1 MLRDVI
7 RRLWEGI
14 LVLWLLS
21 ILVFFGMR
29 FLPGDP
35 ILMIITSAEL
45 VTLSPERIE
54 QLRREHGL
62 DQPVII
68 QYANWVKNVFLRGD
82 LGRSIVYKEEVSKEI
97 LKRLPVTLHIGLS
110 AFILGTGMG
119 VTLGV
124 LSAIRRG
131 TMIDLFSSV
140 FSIIGITAPAF
151 WTALVLIYLF
161 SVRLKLLPV
170 FGYIPPWQDLW
181 GGLYQSMLPI
191 TVLALL
197 PMAVAARQTRSS
209 VLEMLNQDFVRTA
222 WAKGLQ
228 EREVIVRHVL
238 KNALIPVVVVLGIVL
253 RLIISGSIIVET
265 VFAIPGIGSY
275 TIAALNAKDFP
286 VVQGIALI
294 LGASTVLINIV
305 VDVICSWLDPRA
317 RYV

>member
-1 MLRDVI
+1 
-7 RRLWEGI
+7 
-14 LVLWLLS
+14 
-21 ILVFFGMR
+21 
-29 FLPGDP
+29 
-35 ILMIITSAEL
+35 
-45 VTLSPERIE
+45 
-54 QLRREHGL
+54 
-62 DQPVII
+62 
-68 QYANWVKNVFLRGD
+68 
-82 LGRSIVYKEEVSKEI
+82 
-97 LKRLPVTLHIGLS
+97 
-110 AFILGTGMG
+110 
-119 VTLGV
+119 
-124 LSAIRRG
+124 
-131 TMIDLFSSV
+131 
-140 FSIIGITAPAF
+140 
-151 WTALVLIYLF
+151 
-161 SVRLKLLPV
+161 
-170 FGYIPPWQDLW
+170 
-181 GGLYQSMLPI
+181 MLPI

>member
-1 MLRDVI
+1 
-7 RRLWEGI
+7 
-14 LVLWLLS
+14 
-21 ILVFFGMR
+21 MR